1 MAKVICT
8 ELQKDGASGPNI
20 TLDTSKN
27 VTCENNLTVDG
38 TSTLSGNVA
47 VTGNVTVTGT
57 LPADKLTGA
66 LPAISGASLTNLPA
80 AGVNP
85 NLLINGA
92 MSVAQ
97 RAPSAT
103 GITTSGY
110 YCLDRWTLNLSNYGT
125 WLFKQTTG
133 APAGFGKILEVE
145 CSTADASP
153 AAGDDFRIMQRIEA
167 YTLQHLKYGDSGAQ
181 DITLSFWNAC
191 NQASKV
197 VAVHIYQPDGGRHVT
212 KTFTT
217 NSSGGTWQKTTL
229 TFPGDTGG
237 TITNDNG
244 AGLEVQ
250 FYMGGGTSFTGGSAN
265 TTWSSYTAANTA
277 AGQTLM
283 LGDTVNNYFRMTG
296 VKLEVGTSATTFE
309 DNDIGKEIWR
319 CRRYCQGSYADDND
333 FLFGP
338 GYEGG
343 GGSFYLPLMFNPPM
357 RAAPTMKVN
366 SNNWKQ
372 VGQGGQSSEYTGVM
386 TAYDQQPGPLLT
398 ALLFWKDTDYP
409 SSKEGRTQWMRAGDN
424 ATSVTIEAEI

>member
-1 MAKVICT
+1 MSRLDVNSIRHTAGSA
-8 ELQKDGASGPNI
+8 DNI
-20 TLDTSKN
+20 TLDGSKN
-27 VTCENNLTVDG
+27 VTCENNLQVD
-38 TSTLSGNVA
+38 
-47 VTGNVTVTGT
+47 GNVTVTGT
-57 LPADKLTGA
+57 LPADKLTGT

-153 AAGDDFRIMQRIEA
+153 AAGDDFRVMQRIEA

-197 VAVHIYQPDGGRHVT
+197 VAVHIYQPDGSRHVT

-217 NSSGGTWQKTTL
+217 NSSAGTWQKTTL

-237 TITNDNG
+237 TITNGNG

-250 FYMGGGTSFTGGSAN
+250 FYMGGGSSFTGGSAN

-309 DNDIGKEIWR
+309 DNDIGNEIWR

-338 GYEGG
+338 GFEGG
-343 GGSFYLPLMFNPPM
+343 AGSFYLPMMFNPPM

-366 SNNWKQ
+366 SQNWKQ
-372 VGQGGQSSEYTGVM
+372 VGQGGQSSEYTGAM
-386 TAYDQQPGPLLT
+386 TAYDQQPGPLHT

-409 SSKEGRTQWMRAGDN
+409 SSKEGRTQWIRAGDN
-424 ATSVTIEAEI
+424 GTSVTIEAEI

>member
-1 MAKVICT
+1 MSRLNVDAIHS
-8 ELQKDGASGPNI
+8 EDGADACIELADN
-20 TLDTSKN
+20 KN
-27 VTCENNLTVDG
+27 VTFKGNAQVD
-38 TSTLSGNVA
+38 GNVA
-47 VTGNVTVTGT
+47 VTGTI
-57 LPADKLTGA
+57 PADKLTGT
-66 LPAISGASLTNLPA
+66 LPALNASSLTNLPA

-85 NLLINGA
+85 NLIINGA

-110 YCLDRWTLNLSNYGT
+110 YSLDRWTLNLSNYGT
-125 WLFKQTTG
+125 WRFKQTTG
-133 APAGFGKILEVE
+133 APAGFGKILELE
-145 CSTADASP
+145 CQTADASP
-153 AAGDDFRIMQRIEA
+153 AGGDDLRIMQRIEA

-181 DITLSFWNAC
+181 DLTLSFWNKC

-197 VAVHIYQPDGGRHVT
+197 VCVHIYQPDGNRHIS

-217 NSSGGTWQKTTL
+217 NSSAGTWQQTTI
-229 TFPGDTGG
+229 TFPGDTSG

-244 AGLEVQ
+244 SGLEVQ
-250 FYMGGGTSFTGGSAN
+250 FYMGGGADWRSGTASPTWQAYNAN
-265 TTWSSYTAANTA
+265 ETCV
-277 AGQTLM
+277 GQTLD
-283 LGDTVNNYFRMTG
+283 LGDAADNYFRLTG
-296 VKLEVGTSATTFE
+296 VKLEVGDSATAFE
-309 DNDIGKEIWR
+309 DNDIGNEIWR

-343 GGSFYLPLMFNPPM
+343 SGSFYLPMMLNPPM
-357 RAAPTMKVN
+357 RAAPVMKVN

-386 TAYDQQPGPLLT
+386 TAYDQQPGPLHT
-398 ALLFWKDTDYP
+398 ALLFWKDTDNP